1 MCKKEP
7 KEKTKFAEKMSVYQ
21 RTLLAFINNSFS
33 SVVDCFSFI
42 IWPRLLLY
50 TCILV
55 CRVYICTSIQVCMYT
70 CMYTW
75 RWIKVWLSG
84 YYYLAAVT
92 SDQSE
97 LAHLHLSIISF
108 TYKESNNNNQT
119 ILVDGKYLNI

>member
-55 CRVYICTSIQVCMYT
+55 CRVYMYKYTSMYVY
-70 CMYTW
+70 MY
-75 RWIKVWLSG
+75 V
-84 YYYLAAVT
+84 YLAVNK
-92 SDQSE
+92 S
-97 LAHLHLSIISF
+97 LIIWVLLLGRGYF
-108 TYKESNNNNQT
+108 
-119 ILVDGKYLNI
+119 